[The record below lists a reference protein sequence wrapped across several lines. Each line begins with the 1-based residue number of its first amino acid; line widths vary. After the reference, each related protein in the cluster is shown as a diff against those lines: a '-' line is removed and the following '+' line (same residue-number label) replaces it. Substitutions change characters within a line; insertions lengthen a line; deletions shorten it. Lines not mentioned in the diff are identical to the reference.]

1 MDEHPAGAGVGLSER
16 LTTTSGAS
24 VRMVSLEFVLRPS
37 VVRHGR
43 SENSGHS
50 RLAAGEVVNVR
61 LAALASK
68 ELTLADADVTR
79 ISLVDY
85 PLPIYDADTAEKSG
99 PPHNAFKLK
108 QLMSAHQGVF
118 IASPEYNASLTPL
131 IKNTID
137 WISAVRERGDPPL
150 AAYQNR
156 VFALG
161 GASPGRSGAT
171 HSLLAL
177 RQVLAVGCGAL
188 VLAEQVT
195 VPNAEHAFDDMD
207 ELTDAR
213 AANQLK
219 VVVRK
224 LVDTARLMA

>member
-1 MDEHPAGAGVGLSER
+1 MAVPRILVIPG
-16 LTTTSGAS
+16 
-24 VRMVSLEFVLRPS
+24 SLRAKS
-37 VVRHGR
+37 Y
-43 SENSGHS
+43 
-50 RLAAGEVVNVR
+50 NVR

-68 ELTLADADVTR
+68 QLTLADADVTR

-85 PLPIYDADTAEKSG
+85 PLPIYDADTAEESG

-108 QLMSAHQGVF
+108 QLMSAHQGIF

-137 WISAVRERGDPPL
+137 WISVIRERGEPPL

-161 GASPGRSGAT
+161 GASPRRSGAS

-195 VPNAEHAFDDMD
+195 VPNAEHAFDEMD
-207 ELTDAR
+207 ELTDAG

-224 LVDTARLMA
+224 LVDTARLLA

>member
-1 MDEHPAGAGVGLSER
+1 MAVPKILVIPG
-16 LTTTSGAS
+16 
-24 VRMVSLEFVLRPS
+24 SLRAKS
-37 VVRHGR
+37 Y
-43 SENSGHS
+43 
-50 RLAAGEVVNVR
+50 NVR

-137 WISAVRERGDPPL
+137 WISAVRERGEPRL

-177 RQVLAVGCGAL
+177 RQVLAVGCRAL

-195 VPNAEHAFDDMD
+195 VPNAEHAFDEMD

-213 AANQLK
+213 AADQLK
-219 VVVRK
+219 AVMRK

>member
-1 MDEHPAGAGVGLSER
+1 MAVPKILVIPG
-16 LTTTSGAS
+16 
-24 VRMVSLEFVLRPS
+24 SLRAKS
-37 VVRHGR
+37 Y
-43 SENSGHS
+43 
-50 RLAAGEVVNVR
+50 NVR

-161 GASPGRSGAT
+161 GASPGHSGAT

>member
-1 MDEHPAGAGVGLSER
+1 MAVPKILVIPG
-16 LTTTSGAS
+16 
-24 VRMVSLEFVLRPS
+24 SLRAKS
-37 VVRHGR
+37 Y
-43 SENSGHS
+43 
-50 RLAAGEVVNVR
+50 NVR

-137 WISAVRERGDPPL
+137 WISAVRERGEPRL

-177 RQVLAVGCGAL
+177 RQVLAVGCRAL

-195 VPNAEHAFDDMD
+195 VPNAEHVFDEMD

-213 AANQLK
+213 AADQLK